1 MGSRYVPDHCSVYTQ
16 NTTNTPLTKQGATF
30 YMDKQHN
37 RLGMMTTNPIK
48 HAMCQLTVLMLEE
61 RRSVMLLLV

>member
-1 MGSRYVPDHCSVYTQ
+1 
-16 NTTNTPLTKQGATF
+16 
-30 YMDKQHN
+30 MDKQHN

-61 RRSVMLLLV
+61 RRSVMVLLV

>member
-37 RLGMMTTNPIK
+37 RLGIIGSTGNHDTYASSQKEFVELID
-48 HAMCQLTVLMLEE
+48 
-61 RRSVMLLLV
+61 

>member
-1 MGSRYVPDHCSVYTQ
+1 
-16 NTTNTPLTKQGATF
+16 
-30 YMDKQHN
+30 MDKQHN

-61 RRSVMLLLV
+61 RRSVMLVLV